1 MVKITL
7 IDPEPTIRR
16 SELEQTPKEGSVVLK
31 AQEFRR
37 LLFPLC

>member
-1 MVKITL
+1 MVCATGFPLPFK
-7 IDPEPTIRR
+7 
-16 SELEQTPKEGSVVLK
+16 GWSVVLK